1 MLEKET
7 LTAVLQFTGCTELPA
22 ALKEGDIYVRA
33 IAKVKKANNH
43 ETMCV
48 IVNDGTGKPIIKKD
62 FGSISMIKEIV
73 EIYPLSVLE
82 SDSIP
87 DFRKKKDIVS
97 FLVRLGETESHV
109 ERLASSKEDEDKA
122 ALKALVYKHCI
133 KLQIARENAK
143 STAQAKPVTPVVDTE
158 ASDTPTDTNVSG
170 NTNQEDDKQVDN
182 EIKVDETPNQKDNGT
197 DENNTNPEET
207 AGEDKATDSDF

>member
-1 MLEKET
+1 MLERET

-48 IVNDGTGKPIIKKD
+48 IVNDGEGNPIIKKD

-87 DFRKKKDIVS
+87 DFRKKKDIVR
-97 FLVRLGETESHV
+97 FLVNLGETESHV
-109 ERLASSKEDEDKA
+109 ERLASSKEEEDKA
-122 ALKALVYKHCI
+122 ALKALIYKHCI
-133 KLQIARENAK
+133 KLQIERENAK
-143 STAQAKPVTPVVDTE
+143 SAAQAKTVAPVVEPETSETTTE
-158 ASDTPTDTNVSG
+158 TNVY
-170 NTNQEDDKQVDN
+170 EK
-182 EIKVDETPNQKDNGT
+182 PNQKHNGT

-207 AGEDKATDSDF
+207 AGENQATGSDF

>member
-48 IVNDGTGKPIIKKD
+48 IVNDGEGNPIIKKD

-97 FLVRLGETESHV
+97 FLVRLGETESNV
-109 ERLASSKEDEDKA
+109 EQLAASKADEDKA
-122 ALKALVYKHCI
+122 ALKALIYKHCI
-133 KLQIARENAK
+133 KLQIERENAK
-143 STAQAKPVTPVVDTE
+143 SAVSAKAVAPVVEPETPETLTE
-158 ASDTPTDTNVSG
+158 TKTDENP
-170 NTNQEDDKQVDN
+170 NQEN
-182 EIKVDETPNQKDNGT
+182 NGT

-207 AGEDKATDSDF
+207 AGENQATGSDF

>member
-1 MLEKET
+1 MLERET

-48 IVNDGTGKPIIKKD
+48 IVNDGTGNPIIKKD
-62 FGSISMIKEIV
+62 FGSISMIKEII

-109 ERLASSKEDEDKA
+109 EKLASSKEEEDKA

-133 KLQIARENAK
+133 KLQVARENAK
-143 STAQAKPVTPVVDTE
+143 STAQAKPVNHVVDTE
-158 ASDTPTDTNVSG
+158 DSENHT
-170 NTNQEDDKQVDN
+170 
-182 EIKVDETPNQKDNGT
+182 ETKAYETHNQKDNGT

>member
-7 LTAVLQFTGCTELPA
+7 ITAVLQFTGCTELPE

-48 IVNDGTGKPIIKKD
+48 IVNDGEGNPIIKKD

-109 ERLASSKEDEDKA
+109 ENLASSKADEDKA

-133 KLQIARENAK
+133 KLQISRENAK

-158 ASDTPTDTNVSG
+158 DSEKPTET
-170 NTNQEDDKQVDN
+170 
-182 EIKVDETPNQKDNGT
+182 KVDETTNQKDNGT
-197 DENNTNPEET
+197 DENHTTPEET
-207 AGEDKATDSDF
+207 TGEDQATNSDF

>member
-7 LTAVLQFTGCTELPA
+7 LTAVLQFTGCTELPS
-22 ALKEGDIYVRA
+22 ALKEGEIYVRA

-48 IVNDGTGKPIIKKD
+48 IVNDGEGNPIIKKD

-97 FLVRLGETESHV
+97 FLVRLGETESNV
-109 ERLASSKEDEDKA
+109 EQLAASKADEDKA
-122 ALKALVYKHCI
+122 ALKALIYKHCI
-133 KLQIARENAK
+133 ELQIERENAK
-143 STAQAKPVTPVVDTE
+143 SAVSAKAVAPVVEPETPETLTE
-158 ASDTPTDTNVSG
+158 TKTDENP
-170 NTNQEDDKQVDN
+170 NQEN
-182 EIKVDETPNQKDNGT
+182 NGT

-207 AGEDKATDSDF
+207 AGENQATGSDF

>member
-1 MLEKET
+1 MIEKET

-109 ERLASSKEDEDKA
+109 EKLASSKADEDKA

-133 KLQIARENAK
+133 KLQIERENTK
-143 STAQAKPVTPVVDTE
+143 SAAQAKPVTPVVYTE
-158 ASDTPTDTNVSG
+158 DSEKPTETN
-170 NTNQEDDKQVDN
+170 
-182 EIKVDETPNQKDNGT
+182 VDETYNQKDNGT

-207 AGEDKATDSDF
+207 AGEDQATDSDF

>member
-109 ERLASSKEDEDKA
+109 EKLASSKEDEDKA

-143 STAQAKPVTPVVDTE
+143 STAQAKAVAPLVDTE
-158 ASDTPTDTNVSG
+158 DSENPTET
-170 NTNQEDDKQVDN
+170 
-182 EIKVDETPNQKDNGT
+182 KVDETTNQKDNGT

>member
-109 ERLASSKEDEDKA
+109 EKLASSKEDEDKA

-143 STAQAKPVTPVVDTE
+143 STAQAKPVTPVLDTDDYE
-158 ASDTPTDTNVSG
+158 KPTET
-170 NTNQEDDKQVDN
+170 
-182 EIKVDETPNQKDNGT
+182 KVDETTNQKDNGT

>member
-7 LTAVLQFTGCTELPA
+7 LTDVLQFTGCTELPSPI
-22 ALKEGDIYVRA
+22 KEGDIYVRA

-62 FGSISMIKEIV
+62 FGSISMIKEII

-109 ERLASSKEDEDKA
+109 ENLASSKSDDDKA

-133 KLQIARENAK
+133 KLQIERENAK
-143 STAQAKPVTPVVDTE
+143 YAASAKDVSNVVE
-158 ASDTPTDTNVSG
+158 SDTSDTTTETNVDEKQ
-170 NTNQEDDKQVDN
+170 NQEY
-182 EIKVDETPNQKDNGT
+182 NGT
-197 DENNTNPEET
+197 DENNANPEET
-207 AGEDKATDSDF
+207 AGEDKATDIDF

>member
-1 MLEKET
+1 MIEKET
-7 LTAVLQFTGCTELPA
+7 ITAVLQFTGCTELPA

-48 IVNDGTGKPIIKKD
+48 IVNDGTGNPIIKKD

-109 ERLASSKEDEDKA
+109 EKLASSKEDEDKA

-143 STAQAKPVTPVVDTE
+143 STAQEKPVTNVVDTE
-158 ASDTPTDTNVSG
+158 DSENHTETKAY
-170 NTNQEDDKQVDN
+170 
-182 EIKVDETPNQKDNGT
+182 ETPNQKDNGT
-197 DENNTNPEET
+197 DENNTTPEET
-207 AGEDKATDSDF
+207 TGEDQATNSDF

>member
-48 IVNDGTGKPIIKKD
+48 IVNDGTGNPIIKKD

-109 ERLASSKEDEDKA
+109 EKLASSKEDEDKA
-122 ALKALVYKHCI
+122 ALKSLVYKHCI

-143 STAQAKPVTPVVDTE
+143 STAQAKPVNPVLDTE
-158 ASDTPTDTNVSG
+158 DSENPTET
-170 NTNQEDDKQVDN
+170 
-182 EIKVDETPNQKDNGT
+182 KVDETTNQKDNGT
-197 DENNTNPEET
+197 DEDNTTSEET
-207 AGEDKATDSDF
+207 VGENQATDSDF

>member
-48 IVNDGTGKPIIKKD
+48 IVNDGEGNPIIKKD

-82 SDSIP
+82 SDSSP

-97 FLVRLGETESHV
+97 FLVRLGETESNV
-109 ERLASSKEDEDKA
+109 EQLAASKADEDKA
-122 ALKALVYKHCI
+122 ALKALIYKHCI
-133 KLQIARENAK
+133 ELQIERENAK
-143 STAQAKPVTPVVDTE
+143 SAVSAKAVAPVVEPETPETLTE
-158 ASDTPTDTNVSG
+158 TKTDENP
-170 NTNQEDDKQVDN
+170 NQEN
-182 EIKVDETPNQKDNGT
+182 NGT

-207 AGEDKATDSDF
+207 AGENQATGSDF

>member
-97 FLVRLGETESHV
+97 FLVRLGETESNV
-109 ERLASSKEDEDKA
+109 EQLAASKADEDKA
-122 ALKALVYKHCI
+122 ALKALIYKHCI
-133 KLQIARENAK
+133 KLQIERENAK
-143 STAQAKPVTPVVDTE
+143 SAVPAKAVAPVVE
-158 ASDTPTDTNVSG
+158 PGTPETPAET
-170 NTNQEDDKQVDN
+170 KA
-182 EIKVDETPNQKDNGT
+182 DEKPNQKDNGT
-197 DENNTNPEET
+197 DENNTAPEEAT
-207 AGEDKATDSDF
+207 GENQATGSDF

>member
-7 LTAVLQFTGCTELPA
+7 ITAVLQLTGCTELPA

-48 IVNDGTGKPIIKKD
+48 IVNDGEGNPIIKKD

-73 EIYPLSVLE
+73 EIYPLSVLD

-87 DFRKKKDIVS
+87 DFRKKKDIVR
-97 FLVRLGETESHV
+97 FLVNLGETESHV
-109 ERLASSKEDEDKA
+109 ERLASSKEEEDKA
-122 ALKALVYKHCI
+122 ALKALIYKHCI
-133 KLQIARENAK
+133 KLQIERENAK
-143 STAQAKPVTPVVDTE
+143 SAAQAKTVAPVVEPETYETTTE
-158 ASDTPTDTNVSG
+158 TNVY
-170 NTNQEDDKQVDN
+170 EK
-182 EIKVDETPNQKDNGT
+182 PNQKDNGT
-197 DENNTNPEET
+197 DENHTTPEET
-207 AGEDKATDSDF
+207 TGEDQATNSDF

>member
-87 DFRKKKDIVS
+87 YFRKKKDIVN
-97 FLVRLGETESHV
+97 FLVNLGETEIDV
-109 ERLASSKEDEDKA
+109 ERLASSKEEEDKA

-143 STAQAKPVTPVVDTE
+143 SAAPAKAVAPVVEPETPETITE
-158 ASDTPTDTNVSG
+158 TKTDEKP
-170 NTNQEDDKQVDN
+170 NQE
-182 EIKVDETPNQKDNGT
+182 DNGT

-207 AGEDKATDSDF
+207 VGENQATGSDF

>member
-48 IVNDGTGKPIIKKD
+48 IVNDGTGNPIIKKD

-109 ERLASSKEDEDKA
+109 EKLASSKADEDKA

-133 KLQIARENAK
+133 KLQIERENAK
-143 STAQAKPVTPVVDTE
+143 SAAPAKAVAPVVEPEPSET
-158 ASDTPTDTNVSG
+158 TT
-170 NTNQEDDKQVDN
+170 
-182 EIKVDETPNQKDNGT
+182 EIKVDENLNPKNNGT
-197 DENNTNPEET
+197 DENHTNPEET
-207 AGEDKATDSDF
+207 AGENQATDSDF

>member
-48 IVNDGTGKPIIKKD
+48 IVNDGEGNPIIKKD

-82 SDSIP
+82 SSSIP
-87 DFRKKKDIVS
+87 DFRKKKDIVD
-97 FLVRLGETESHV
+97 FLVSLGETESNIQQ
-109 ERLASSKEDEDKA
+109 LAASKADEDKA
-122 ALKALVYKHCI
+122 TLKALIYKHCI
-133 KLQIARENAK
+133 KLQARRESSKPVSLAIK
-143 STAQAKPVTPVVDTE
+143 AEPVVEPEQHESTAPKNDEQTNTE
-158 ASDTPTDTNVSG
+158 NNGTDTNDTV
-170 NTNQEDDKQVDN
+170 EK
-182 EIKVDETPNQKDNGT
+182 ETT
-197 DENNTNPEET
+197 
-207 AGEDKATDSDF
+207 GEDKTTDSDF

>member
-33 IAKVKKANNH
+33 IAKVKKSNNH

-97 FLVRLGETESHV
+97 FLVRLGETESNV
-109 ERLASSKEDEDKA
+109 EQLAASKADEDKA
-122 ALKALVYKHCI
+122 ALKALIYKHCI
-133 KLQIARENAK
+133 ELQIERENAK
-143 STAQAKPVTPVVDTE
+143 SAVSAKAVAPVVEPETPETLTE
-158 ASDTPTDTNVSG
+158 TKTDENP
-170 NTNQEDDKQVDN
+170 NQEN
-182 EIKVDETPNQKDNGT
+182 NGT

-207 AGEDKATDSDF
+207 AGKNQATGSDF

>member
-7 LTAVLQFTGCTELPA
+7 ITEVLQFTGCTELPD

-109 ERLASSKEDEDKA
+109 EKLASSKEDEDKA

-143 STAQAKPVTPVVDTE
+143 STEQAKPVTPVVDTE
-158 ASDTPTDTNVSG
+158 DSEKPTET
-170 NTNQEDDKQVDN
+170 
-182 EIKVDETPNQKDNGT
+182 KVDETTNQKDNGT
-197 DENNTNPEET
+197 DENHTTPEET
-207 AGEDKATDSDF
+207 TGEDQATNSDF

>member
-43 ETMCV
+43 ETMCE

-109 ERLASSKEDEDKA
+109 EKLASSKEDEDKA

-133 KLQIARENAK
+133 KLQIERENAR
-143 STAQAKPVTPVVDTE
+143 SAAPAKAVAPLVEPE
-158 ASDTPTDTNVSG
+158 PSETPTET
-170 NTNQEDDKQVDN
+170 
-182 EIKVDETPNQKDNGT
+182 KVDETPNQKENGT

-207 AGEDKATDSDF
+207 AGENQATGSDF

>member
-7 LTAVLQFTGCTELPA
+7 LTVVLQFTGCTELPA

-109 ERLASSKEDEDKA
+109 EKLASSKEEEDKA
-122 ALKALVYKHCI
+122 TLKALVYKHCI

-143 STAQAKPVTPVVDTE
+143 SAAPAKAVDPVVEPETPETITE
-158 ASDTPTDTNVSG
+158 TKTDENP
-170 NTNQEDDKQVDN
+170 NQEN
-182 EIKVDETPNQKDNGT
+182 NGT

-207 AGEDKATDSDF
+207 VGENQATGSDF

>member
-7 LTAVLQFTGCTELPA
+7 LTAVLQFTGCTELPV

-48 IVNDGTGKPIIKKD
+48 IVNDGTGNPIIKKD

-109 ERLASSKEDEDKA
+109 EKLASSKEDEDKA

-143 STAQAKPVTPVVDTE
+143 STAQAKPVNHVVDTE
-158 ASDTPTDTNVSG
+158 DSENHTET
-170 NTNQEDDKQVDN
+170 
-182 EIKVDETPNQKDNGT
+182 KVDETTNQKENGT

>member
-7 LTAVLQFTGCTELPA
+7 ITAVLQFTGCTELPA
-22 ALKEGDIYVRA
+22 SLKEGDIYVRA

-87 DFRKKKDIVS
+87 DFRKKKDVVS

-109 ERLASSKEDEDKA
+109 EELASSKEDEDKA

-133 KLQIARENAK
+133 KLQIERENAK
-143 STAQAKPVTPVVDTE
+143 SAAPAKAVAPVVE
-158 ASDTPTDTNVSG
+158 PEPSETPTET
-170 NTNQEDDKQVDN
+170 
-182 EIKVDETPNQKDNGT
+182 KVDENPNPKNNGT
-197 DENNTNPEET
+197 DENHTNPEET
-207 AGEDKATDSDF
+207 AGEDQATGSDF

>member
-22 ALKEGDIYVRA
+22 SLKEGDIYVRA

-48 IVNDGTGKPIIKKD
+48 IVNDGEGNPIIKKD
-62 FGSISMIKEIV
+62 FGSISMIKEII

-87 DFRKKKDIVS
+87 DFRKKKDIVN
-97 FLVRLGETESHV
+97 FLVRLGETESNV
-109 ERLASSKEDEDKA
+109 DSLAASKSDEDRA

-133 KLQIARENAK
+133 KLQIERENKK
-143 STAQAKPVTPVVDTE
+143 SVLPE
-158 ASDTPTDTNVSG
+158 RSSDTSEESENSEKTETNSYENN
-170 NTNQEDDKQVDN
+170 NTEYND
-182 EIKVDETPNQKDNGT
+182 T
-197 DENNTNPEET
+197 DENYTAAKDA
-207 AGEDKATDSDF
+207 AGED

>member
-7 LTAVLQFTGCTELPA
+7 LTAVLQFTGCTELPE

-48 IVNDGTGKPIIKKD
+48 IVNDGTGNPIIKKD

-97 FLVRLGETESHV
+97 FLVRLGEKESNV
-109 ERLASSKEDEDKA
+109 EKLASSKEDEDKA

-158 ASDTPTDTNVSG
+158 DSEKPAETDVDE
-170 NTNQEDDKQVDN
+170 NTNQN
-182 EIKVDETPNQKDNGT
+182 DNGT
-197 DENNTNPEET
+197 DENNTNSEET

>member
-109 ERLASSKEDEDKA
+109 EKLASSKADEDKA

-133 KLQIARENAK
+133 KLQIERENAK
-143 STAQAKPVTPVVDTE
+143 SAAPAEAVAPVVE
-158 ASDTPTDTNVSG
+158 SEPSETPTET
-170 NTNQEDDKQVDN
+170 
-182 EIKVDETPNQKDNGT
+182 KVDENPNPKNNGT

-207 AGEDKATDSDF
+207 TGEDQATNSDF

>member
-48 IVNDGTGKPIIKKD
+48 IVNDGEGNPIIKKD

-87 DFRKKKDIVS
+87 DFRSKKNIVS

-109 ERLASSKEDEDKA
+109 EKLASSKADEDKA

-133 KLQIARENAK
+133 KLQMKREK
-143 STAQAKPVTPVVDTE
+143 L
-158 ASDTPTDTNVSG
+158 TNVAPVACNDSDVETENYGTEG
-170 NTNQEDDKQVDN
+170 NAEVNMSKETN
-182 EIKVDETPNQKDNGT
+182 NGT
-197 DENNTNPEET
+197 DENDTTSEEVT
-207 AGEDKATDSDF
+207 GED

>member
-73 EIYPLSVLE
+73 EMYPLSVLE

-109 ERLASSKEDEDKA
+109 EKLASSKADEDKA

-143 STAQAKPVTPVVDTE
+143 SAVPAKAVAPVVESETYE
-158 ASDTPTDTNVSG
+158 TPAKT
-170 NTNQEDDKQVDN
+170 
-182 EIKVDETPNQKDNGT
+182 KVDENTNPEDNGT
-197 DENNTNPEET
+197 DENHTNPEET
-207 AGEDKATDSDF
+207 AGENQATDSDF

>member
-109 ERLASSKEDEDKA
+109 EKLASSKADEDKA

-133 KLQIARENAK
+133 KLQIERENAK
-143 STAQAKPVTPVVDTE
+143 SAAPAKTVAPVVEQESYENTTE
-158 ASDTPTDTNVSG
+158 KN
-170 NTNQEDDKQVDN
+170 
-182 EIKVDETPNQKDNGT
+182 VDENPNPEDNGT

>member
-7 LTAVLQFTGCTELPA
+7 LTEVLQFTGCTELPA

-48 IVNDGTGKPIIKKD
+48 IVNDGEGNPIIKKD

-109 ERLASSKEDEDKA
+109 EKLASSKADEDKA

-133 KLQIARENAK
+133 KLQIERENAK
-143 STAQAKPVTPVVDTE
+143 SAAPAKTVAPVVEQESYENTTE
-158 ASDTPTDTNVSG
+158 KN
-170 NTNQEDDKQVDN
+170 
-182 EIKVDETPNQKDNGT
+182 VDENPNPEDNGT
-197 DENNTNPEET
+197 DENYTTPEET
-207 AGEDKATDSDF
+207 TGEDQATNSDF

>member
-1 MLEKET
+1 MIEKET

-109 ERLASSKEDEDKA
+109 EKLASSKADEDKA

-133 KLQIARENAK
+133 KLQIERENTK
-143 STAQAKPVTPVVDTE
+143 SAAQAKPVTPVVYTE
-158 ASDTPTDTNVSG
+158 DSEKPTETN
-170 NTNQEDDKQVDN
+170 
-182 EIKVDETPNQKDNGT
+182 VDETYNQKDNGT

>member
-48 IVNDGTGKPIIKKD
+48 IVNDGEGNPIIKKD

-87 DFRKKKDIVS
+87 DFRSKKNIVS
-97 FLVRLGETESHV
+97 FLVSLGENESYV
-109 ERLASSKEDEDKA
+109 DRLAASKSDDDKA
-122 ALKALVYKHCI
+122 ALKSLVYKHCI
-133 KLQIARENAK
+133 RLQIERENAK
-143 STAQAKPVTPVVDTE
+143 SAVPAKAVAPVVESETYE
-158 ASDTPTDTNVSG
+158 TPAETKV
-170 NTNQEDDKQVDN
+170 N
-182 EIKVDETPNQKDNGT
+182 EKPNQKDNGT
-197 DENNTNPEET
+197 DENNTTPEEN
-207 AGEDKATDSDF
+207 AGENQATGSDF

>member
-48 IVNDGTGKPIIKKD
+48 IVNDGEGNPIIKKD

-109 ERLASSKEDEDKA
+109 EKLASSKADEDKA

-133 KLQIARENAK
+133 KLQIERENAK
-143 STAQAKPVTPVVDTE
+143 SAVPAKAVAPVVE
-158 ASDTPTDTNVSG
+158 PEPSETPTET
-170 NTNQEDDKQVDN
+170 
-182 EIKVDETPNQKDNGT
+182 KVDENPNPQNNGT
-197 DENNTNPEET
+197 DENHTNPEET
-207 AGEDKATDSDF
+207 AGEDQATNSDF

>member
-48 IVNDGTGKPIIKKD
+48 IVNDGEGNPIIKKD

-82 SDSIP
+82 SSSIP
-87 DFRKKKDIVS
+87 DFRKKKDIVD
-97 FLVRLGETESHV
+97 FLVSLGETESNIQQ
-109 ERLASSKEDEDKA
+109 LAASKADEDKA
-122 ALKALVYKHCI
+122 TLKALIYKHCI
-133 KLQIARENAK
+133 KIQARRESSKSVSIARKAE
-143 STAQAKPVTPVVDTE
+143 PVAEPEQPRYMAVQLWSHVQPQYPLGYGTLY
-158 ASDTPTDTNVSG
+158 
-170 NTNQEDDKQVDN
+170 QYLRKQPPW
-182 EIKVDETPNQKDNGT
+182 I
-197 DENNTNPEET
+197 
-207 AGEDKATDSDF
+207 

>member
-1 MLEKET
+1 MIEKET
-7 LTAVLQFTGCTELPA
+7 ITAVLQFTGCTELPA
-22 ALKEGDIYVRA
+22 ALKDGDIYVRA

-48 IVNDGTGKPIIKKD
+48 IVNDGTGNPIIKKD
-62 FGSISMIKEIV
+62 FGSISMIKDIV

-109 ERLASSKEDEDKA
+109 EKLASSKADEDKA

-133 KLQIARENAK
+133 KLQIERENAK
-143 STAQAKPVTPVVDTE
+143 SAAPAKTVAPVVEQESYENTTE
-158 ASDTPTDTNVSG
+158 KN
-170 NTNQEDDKQVDN
+170 
-182 EIKVDETPNQKDNGT
+182 VDENPNPEDNGT
-197 DENNTNPEET
+197 DENYTTPEET
-207 AGEDKATDSDF
+207 TGEDQATNSDF

>member
-1 MLEKET
+1 MLEQET

-109 ERLASSKEDEDKA
+109 EKLASSKADEDKA

-133 KLQIARENAK
+133 KLQIERENAK
-143 STAQAKPVTPVVDTE
+143 SAAPAKTVAPVVEQESYENTTE
-158 ASDTPTDTNVSG
+158 KN
-170 NTNQEDDKQVDN
+170 
-182 EIKVDETPNQKDNGT
+182 VDENPNPENNGT

>member
-22 ALKEGDIYVRA
+22 SLKEGDIYVRA

-48 IVNDGTGKPIIKKD
+48 IVNDGEGNPIIKKD

-109 ERLASSKEDEDKA
+109 EKLASSKEDEDKA

-143 STAQAKPVTPVVDTE
+143 STAQAKPVTTVLDTE
-158 ASDTPTDTNVSG
+158 DSENHTETKA
-170 NTNQEDDKQVDN
+170 
-182 EIKVDETPNQKDNGT
+182 DETHNQKENGT

>member
-48 IVNDGTGKPIIKKD
+48 IVNDGEGNPIIKKD

-97 FLVRLGETESHV
+97 FLVRLGETESNV
-109 ERLASSKEDEDKA
+109 EQLAASKADEDKA
-122 ALKALVYKHCI
+122 ALKALIYKHCI
-133 KLQIARENAK
+133 KLQIERENAK
-143 STAQAKPVTPVVDTE
+143 SAVSAKAVAPVVEPETPETLTE
-158 ASDTPTDTNVSG
+158 TKTDENP
-170 NTNQEDDKQVDN
+170 NQEN
-182 EIKVDETPNQKDNGT
+182 NGT
-197 DENNTNPEET
+197 DETNTNPEET
-207 AGEDKATDSDF
+207 AGENQATGSDF

>member
-1 MLEKET
+1 MLERET
-7 LTAVLQFTGCTELPA
+7 ITAVLQFTGCTELPA

-48 IVNDGTGKPIIKKD
+48 IVNDGTGNPIIKKD

-109 ERLASSKEDEDKA
+109 EKLASSKEEEDKA

-133 KLQIARENAK
+133 KLQIQRENAK
-143 STAQAKPVTPVVDTE
+143 SAAQEKPVTNVVDTE
-158 ASDTPTDTNVSG
+158 DSENHTETKAY
-170 NTNQEDDKQVDN
+170 
-182 EIKVDETPNQKDNGT
+182 ETPNQKDNGT
-197 DENNTNPEET
+197 DENNTTSEET
-207 AGEDKATDSDF
+207 VGENQATGSDF